1 MRIIHKID
9 VWGLIIV
16 LDVGDFISIP
26 YTPDLS
32 QAGIRRACQ
41 RLVLEAQPADE
52 DLIASLIQN
61 ECQTALELAFQRYLQ
76 ENEVPFERR
85 EAAPLTAPG
94 DKELMLGGRR
104 VVLRNHHFSGKNQIR
119 RLQRDP
125 GFLLNAWARLPQA
138 HGQVD
143 PRHADDMYVF
153 AFIAGLTALQSR
165 EFKRAMQAQQ
175 PIYLLHLLPAAWAHP
190 PNDRPLGC
198 PVFKADCDQEIRLEL
213 GGQDMQR
220 QFYSEQISLPPR
232 QRASSGAEFF
242 SLAYLHAT
250 QLPDGRVGVYSP
262 AADQLHIAG
271 PGGWQ
276 NLWIYG
282 LRIILTGFIPRH
294 EFQRTAYLV
303 TQTEADA
310 ETGAAPYLKL
320 PISHLYPL
328 QALFEQARQWESPGG
343 AAAQN

>member
-1 MRIIHKID
+1 M
-9 VWGLIIV
+9 
-16 LDVGDFISIP
+16 LDVADFISIP

-41 RLVLEAQPADE
+41 GLALEAQPGDE
-52 DLIASLIQN
+52 DPIAGLIQN

-76 ENEVPFERR
+76 EKDVPFERR

-94 DKELMLGGRR
+94 NKDLILGGRR

-125 GFLLNAWARLPQA
+125 SFLLNAWARLPQA

-143 PRHADDMYVF
+143 PRRADDMYVF
-153 AFIAGLTALQSR
+153 AFIAGLTALESR
-165 EFKRAMQAQQ
+165 DFKRAMRAEQ
-175 PIYLLHLLPAAWAHP
+175 PIYLIHLLPTAWARP
-190 PNDRPLGC
+190 PNDRPLGR
-198 PVFKADCDQEIRLEL
+198 PILKADCDQEIGLEL

-220 QFYSEQISLPPR
+220 QFYSELISLPPR
-232 QRASSGAEFF
+232 QRASSNAEFF

-250 QLPDGRVGVYSP
+250 QLPDGRVGVYNP
-262 AADQLHIAG
+262 AMDQLHIAG
-271 PGGWQ
+271 PGDWQ
-276 NLWIYG
+276 NLWVYG

-310 ETGAAPYLKL
+310 EIGEAPYLKL

-328 QALFEQARQWESPGG
+328 QALFEQARQWKSPDGE
-343 AAAQN
+343 AA